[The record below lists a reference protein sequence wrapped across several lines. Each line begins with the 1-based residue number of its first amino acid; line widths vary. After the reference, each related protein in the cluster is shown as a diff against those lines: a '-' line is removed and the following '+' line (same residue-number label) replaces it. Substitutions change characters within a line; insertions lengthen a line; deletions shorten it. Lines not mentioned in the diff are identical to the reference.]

1 MAMRGEGRFTGTRGG
16 KDQFDWD
23 DVKVDADR
31 EQYLGHSLITPV
43 GRWQK
48 GECTR
53 KRHTQLEQRALS
65 FASR

>member
-1 MAMRGEGRFTGTRGG
+1 MRGEGRFTGTRGG

-31 EQYLGHSLITPV
+31 EQYLGHSLVVPV

-48 GECTR
+48 GEFMWRPCPVRTLR
-53 KRHTQLEQRALS
+53 SAVAFR
-65 FASR
+65 